1 MAAAG
6 WLHPADADPAA
17 AVRLFLFHHSG
28 GSVAMYREW
37 LPLLP
42 SDVAAQCVALPGRAH
57 RRHETPFTR
66 LEPLVAAIT
75 DVLDAELDDRP
86 YAFFGH
92 SMGALLAYRVAVAL
106 RGRGAAAPGL
116 VAASGWAPA
125 GFAAPAGAL
134 GDEEVVQAMHRLGG
148 LPRQVRTDPDLL
160 GQTVSAMRADLAV
173 CAGYHDDDAVLGS
186 PVVAYSGRDDPLL
199 APEAMASW
207 STRTAEFLG
216 HRRYP
221 GGHFF
226 LDAHAVDLTIDLVQL
241 LRRHLTVP
249 TGTP

>member
-1 MAAAG
+1 MTRTG

-42 SDVAAQCVALPGRAH
+42 SDVAGQCVALPGRAQ
-57 RRHETPFTR
+57 RRHEPPFTR
-66 LEPLVAAIT
+66 LAPLVAAVA

-92 SMGALLAYRVAVAL
+92 SMGALLAYRVAVEL
-106 RGRGAAAPGL
+106 HRRGTHAPGL
-116 VAASGWAPA
+116 VGASGWAPA
-125 GFAAPAGAL
+125 GFTTPAL
-134 GDEEVVQAMHRLGG
+134 GGEDTDEEIVKAMLDLGG
-148 LPRQVRTDPDLL
+148 LPRQVRDDRELL
-160 GQTVSAMRADLAV
+160 GQAVSAMRADIAV
-173 CAGYHDDDAVLGS
+173 CADDHAGDQAVLDS

-199 APEAMASW
+199 TPEAMTSW
-207 STRTAEFLG
+207 ATRTTEFLG

-226 LDAHAVDLTIDLVQL
+226 LEAHAADITADLVQL
-241 LRRHLTVP
+241 LRRHLTPVP
-249 TGTP
+249 